1 VKQILFIVRSAP
13 YGSAAIP
20 ESVRSCLGF
29 ATMPVE
35 VHYLL
40 TGDGAW
46 ALQPGQ
52 EPGGIGARDTLG
64 MIADLAD
71 LDVRLYVEEQALE
84 ERGLSVEGLEAEVKP
99 LGADEI
105 AKLIA
110 AVDAVITY

>member
-1 VKQILFIVRSAP
+1 MKQILFIVRTAP

-52 EPGGIGARDTLG
+52 DPSGIGAQDASG

-71 LDVRLYVEEQALE
+71 LDVRLYVEKEALE
-84 ERGLSVEGLEAEVKP
+84 ARGLSLEGLDAEVAP
-99 LGADEI
+99 LDGEQIAD
-105 AKLIA
+105 LIA
-110 AVDAVITY
+110 SADAVITY